1 MPQKTDKT
9 LIYYI
14 VRAYVSFVLKF
25 FIKQI
30 TITGQEN
37 IPKDGPVLIAAN
49 HPNSFFDAMVLAC
62 ILERPVWS
70 LARGDAFKKNWV
82 KKILTSFYMM
92 PIYRL
97 SEGKEYLGEND
108 ATFAKSIELFKENQQ
123 VLIFSEGLCTNQTNL
138 LPLKKGTARLSQ
150 KAWSRNI
157 DMVIFPVGIT
167 YDKFDSFG
175 KNINLN
181 YGKTI
186 KRSDFEEIGND
197 GYFVRDFNDKLKT
210 TLESLMTRDFKNEG
224 FFKNPLYY
232 IGWLVNFPINF
243 LSQAISRKMT
253 KGTVFPDSVTVALMV
268 LFLLIYWIIIWSM
281 IFTNCC

>member
-1 MPQKTDKT
+1 M
-9 LIYYI
+9 IYYI
-14 VRAYVSFVLKF
+14 VRAYVRFVLKF

-37 IPKDGPVLIAAN
+37 IPKEGAVLIAAN
-49 HPNSFFDAMVLAC
+49 HPNSFFDAIVVACVLD
-62 ILERPVWS
+62 RPVWS

-108 ATFAKSIELFKENQQ
+108 ATFAKSIELFKADEQ
-123 VLIFSEGLCTNQTNL
+123 VLIFSEGICTNQTHL

-150 KAWSRNI
+150 KAWSRDI
-157 DMVIFPVGIT
+157 DLAIFPIGIT

-181 YGKTI
+181 FGKVI
-186 KRSDFEEIGND
+186 KRNDFEEIGND
-197 GYFVRDFNDKLKT
+197 GFFVRDFNDKLKN
-210 TLESLMTRDFKNEG
+210 TLESLITKDFKESN
-224 FFKNPLYY
+224 FLKNPLYY
-232 IGWLVNFPINF
+232 IGWLVNFPIYF
-243 LSQAISRKMT
+243 VSQAISRKMT
-253 KGTVFPDSVTVALMV
+253 KGSVFPDSVTFGIMV
-268 LFLLIYWIIIWSM
+268 VLLLIYWIIIWSM